1 MLVKI
6 CGIKTIEAA
15 DIAAQS
21 GADLI
26 GFIFTPSKREIAP
39 GNAAFITKALPSHV
53 KKVGVFVNETVE
65 NMLRIADQVGLDII
79 QLHGDEAPSVAMQLP
94 YEIIKAFPV
103 QQGNLAHIQ
112 DYPCDYY
119 LLDSPVGGS
128 RGGNGTTFDWDLTR
142 NLSIDRKKIFL
153 AGGLTPENVQQAIK
167 QINPAGVDVSSGVET
182 NGEKDFN
189 KIKSFIDL
197 VKSKR
202 KDEIYDNLY
211 NA

>member
-15 DIAAQS
+15 DVAAQA
-21 GADLI
+21 GADFI
-26 GFIFTPSKREIAP
+26 GFIFTPSKRKIAP
-39 GNAAFITKALPSHV
+39 SNAAFIAKALPSHV

-65 NMLRIADQVGLDII
+65 SMLRIADQVGLDVI
-79 QLHGDEAPSVAMQLP
+79 QLHGDEAPSVAKQLP

-103 QQGNLAHIQ
+103 KQENLSYIQ
-112 DYPCDYY
+112 EYPCNYY
-119 LLDSPVGGS
+119 LLDSPLGGS
-128 RGGNGTTFDWDLTR
+128 RGGNGTTFDWDLTSD
-142 NLSIDRKKIFL
+142 LSIDPKKIML
-153 AGGLTPENVQQAIK
+153 AGGLTPENVQQAIN
-167 QINPAGVDVSSGVET
+167 QVNPVGVDVSSGIET
-182 NGEKDFN
+182 NGEKDYH
-189 KIKSFIDL
+189 KIKHFIDL